1 MRGCERWKR
10 LGSESGL
17 LEQHYFGLLRQ
28 YFSLGVTFCISVT
41 RNHLIKLVDS
51 NSPKIINQIVEG
63 KYSGMGFPRGSV
75 VRNPSAN
82 SGDLSSI
89 PGWGRSPGEGN
100 GNPLQCSCLGNPMDR
115 GAWRATVQGAAKESH
130 NLVTEQLQRDSQ
142 INTPQ
147 CPVQLDYSNT

>member
-1 MRGCERWKR
+1 MRGYERWKR

-17 LEQHYFGLLRQ
+17 LEQHNFGLLQQ
-28 YFSLGVTFCISVT
+28 YFSLGVTFCISAT

-51 NSPKIINQIVEG
+51 NSPKIINQIVEV
-63 KYSGMGFPRGSV
+63 KYSGMGFPRDSV

-100 GNPLQCSCLGNPMDR
+100 GNPLQ
-115 GAWRATVQGAAKESH
+115 
-130 NLVTEQLQRDSQ
+130 
-142 INTPQ
+142 
-147 CPVQLDYSNT
+147 YS